1 MVARN
6 CQKDKPMF
14 VERLTPER
22 LCGYINHE
30 HMYVTQVRH
39 EIPETRERGWRG
51 HLTDTWVWR
60 GRWLIASLVA
70 VVLLGVGYGREA
82 VGSALPGAA
91 VPAASQTVTVAPG
104 DTLWTIASRRYPDA
118 DVRQKVFEIEQ
129 LNGLSGP
136 TILAGQHLRVPVH

>member
-6 CQKDKPMF
+6 WQKDKPMF

-22 LCGYINHE
+22 LCGYMDRE

-39 EIPETRERGWRG
+39 EIPETQERGRRG
-51 HLTDTWVWR
+51 HLTDMWVWR
-60 GRWLIASLVA
+60 GRWLVASLVA

-91 VPAASQTVTVAPG
+91 VPAASQTVIVTPG

>member
-6 CQKDKPMF
+6 WQKDKPMF

-22 LCGYINHE
+22 LCGYMDRE
-30 HMYVTQVRH
+30 HMYVTQVRP
-39 EIPETRERGWRG
+39 EIPETQERGRRG

-60 GRWLIASLVA
+60 GRWLVASLVA

-91 VPAASQTVTVAPG
+91 VPAASQTVTVTPG